1 MISINQ
7 TSLSSSE
14 EDKFLATLN
23 HNLPQ
28 GVDWKQ
34 GALDY
39 VAARLREENGDIIR
53 RSHLTKPFYSVRG
66 DKPVNQQLQEFTRE
80 MTHFLNTLSLLSV
93 SSNTIFLDVACG
105 SGWWTHFLAKLNFQV
120 VGTDISSDMIDLTRE
135 RLRLDGIP
143 TAESQTYDQ
152 VTLLTHDMEASEL
165 PNELKC
171 DIAVLES
178 ALHHFVNPIQT
189 LRNIAN
195 SLSDDGIIIILEGSS
210 DGKGDQYCVEIM
222 NLYNTLERP
231 YTRQQLI
238 TTLQFAG
245 LAEYQFFC
253 PINGFFL
260 GVSDIA
266 NSIRDQ
272 VLYGKYWNVVFVA
285 KRPGALKKY
294 LNFEGSAFMVPSPLQ
309 QVTDDNNQENYRG
322 QTVQETIDEES
333 VMSDDLSPI
342 DVQCSRDL
350 SAINGQSWPE
360 LGIKGELRILI
371 ESLSGSS
378 KRIVRKTIAKLMR
391 K

>member
-1 MISINQ
+1 MISANQ
-7 TSLSSSE
+7 APLSSSE
-14 EDKFLATLN
+14 EDKFLETLN

-39 VAARLREENGDIIR
+39 VAARLHEENGEIIR

-66 DKPVNQQLQEFTRE
+66 DKPINQQLQEFTRE

-93 SSNTIFLDVACG
+93 SSNTVFLDVACG

-120 VGTDISSDMIDLTRE
+120 VGTDISSDMIDLTKE

-143 TAESQTYDQ
+143 TAESETYDR

-195 SLSDDGIIIILEGSS
+195 SLSEDGIIIILEGAS

-222 NLYNTLERP
+222 HRYNTLERP

-238 TTLQFAG
+238 TILQFSG
-245 LAEYQFFC
+245 LAECQFFC

-260 GVSDIA
+260 GIPDTA

-285 KRPGALKKY
+285 KRPGTLKKY
-294 LNFEGSAFMVPSPLQ
+294 LNFEGSSFMVPSSLQ
-309 QVTDDNNQENYRG
+309 RVTDDNKKG

-333 VMSDDLSPI
+333 VISNN
-342 DVQCSRDL
+342 L
-350 SAINGQSWPE
+350 SAIDRQSWPE

-378 KRIVRKTIAKLMR
+378 QRIMRKTIAKLIR